1 MSQPII
7 SPYKKLP
14 HKALAGS
21 VPIDEDV
28 PMISPARA
36 EFNPEALSVSND
48 ITNRGTEMPRKAY
61 PLRYPRL
68 DTVLM
73 VERFIQKH
81 DGEFKKKQL
90 WKTLPKQMMYQT
102 FCVVIDYLL
111 YSGKISV
118 DAGGKIGWIYYPEK
132 VKQDLKFR
140 HLFWKKP
147 RRV

>member
-1 MSQPII
+1 MP
-7 SPYKKLP
+7 
-14 HKALAGS
+14 A
-21 VPIDEDV
+21 DEDV
-28 PMISPARA
+28 ITLPPVRA
-36 EFNPEALSVSND
+36 DSNQALSVSID
-48 ITNRGTEMPRKAY
+48 ITNMGTGMGQKAY

-90 WKTLPKQMMYQT
+90 WGELPKRMMYQT

-118 DAGGKIGWIYYPEK
+118 DAEGKIGWIYYPEK
-132 VKQDLKFR
+132 VKQDLKFK
-140 HLFWKKP
+140 HLFWKRP
-147 RRV
+147 RRTGS